1 MYVIKLFIF
10 LQFLYVY
17 SYGIQFDYIKLE
29 NMDKNN
35 ALLKVEKKNKLY
47 EYVIEYKLEKN
58 GYLNDNKLNTNF
70 YDTSFYDLNNEDK
83 QSVTFANSLYIN
95 DNIWLDLNFNYEDSL
110 KKSIDNSIGLFSENK
125 IYKQQ
130 SLAKLYFK
138 QNSIMTSKLSFES
151 INSNLNSN
159 INIDTNGYRNLI
171 LKDKNKVSFD
181 TKLGFDSIDVYT
193 KIYQINDNYNKFYK
207 DIDSDYIKN
216 KNNISRGIELT
227 FEKDFFESYLISSTL
242 FRENNYYDYIYR
254 KSDSNKKEKIDSE
267 SQGIKI
273 SIIKSFYDNLKLA
286 MLAIISHNK
295 IKNSNRKDLIGNKLK
310 DKAEKQL
317 NMNLEYK
324 IKKIK
329 LFSRLTHMS
338 SRYAN
343 ENNSKKLD
351 VYTIASIGSSYYTK
365 VKDKDIKFNFDIKNI
380 FNKKYFI
387 DSDTHGESRSYFF
400 NMIMKF

>member
-29 NMDKNN
+29 NIDKNN

-47 EYVIEYKLEKN
+47 EYVIKYKLEKN

-70 YDTSFYDLNNEDK
+70 YDTNFYDLNNEDK

-138 QNSIMTSKLSFES
+138 HNSIMTSKLSFES